1 MADEADT
8 DRSGHVRNGR
18 LLFHHIKGFFL
29 RFKAKKIVKWQQPRW
44 LAMSTPE
51 VATMVVAGFQGEV
64 TGLVRFGLVPMLNP
78 LWVSWVSFFDSM
90 PANSI
95 FLVKTLWFS

>member
-18 LLFHHIKGFFL
+18 LLFHHIKSFL
-29 RFKAKKIVKWQQPRW
+29 LLFKAKKLVKWQQYRW

-51 VATMVVAGFQGEV
+51 VATMVVAGF
-64 TGLVRFGLVPMLNP
+64 
-78 LWVSWVSFFDSM
+78 
-90 PANSI
+90 
-95 FLVKTLWFS
+95 